1 MKSKLIL
8 TLLSFFLFSNTAYA
22 QSEIDTL
29 RNGLSSI
36 VSCQATF
43 KIAAVYIDIYQAFK
57 EDLEKT
63 DPAAGSNAIE
73 ENLKADW
80 ESGEKISVEIGN
92 ILIQSNSITSEQITA
107 LYNLEQTRLLQ
118 KIVESVPAKEQI
130 QMLFHKSA
138 QCSKVIE
145 ELTKLLK
152 N

>member
-8 TLLSFFLFSNTAYA
+8 TLLSFFLFSNTAHA
-22 QSEIDTL
+22 QSKIDTL

-36 VSCQATF
+36 ISCQASF
-43 KIAAVYIDIYQAFK
+43 KIAAVYVDIYQAFK
-57 EDLEKT
+57 DDLEKT
-63 DPAAGSNAIE
+63 EPSASANDIR

-80 ESGEKISVEIGN
+80 EAGEKISVEIGN
-92 ILIQSNSITSEQITA
+92 ILIQSNTITNEQIVA
-107 LYNLEQTRLLQ
+107 LYNLEQTMLLQ

>member
-8 TLLSFFLFSNTAYA
+8 TLLSFFLFSNTAHA
-22 QSEIDTL
+22 QSKIDTL

-36 VSCQATF
+36 ISCQATF
-43 KIAAVYIDIYQAFK
+43 KIAAVYIDIYQGFK

-73 ENLKADW
+73 ETLKADW

-107 LYNLEQTRLLQ
+107 LYNLEQTRILK

>member
-63 DPAAGSNAIE
+63 DPAAGANAIE

-107 LYNLEQTRLLQ
+107 VYNLVQTRLLQ

>member
-63 DPAAGSNAIE
+63 DPAAGANAIE

>member
-22 QSEIDTL
+22 QSKIDTL

-36 VSCQATF
+36 ISCQASY
-43 KIAAVYIDIYQAFK
+43 KIAAVYVDIYQAFK

-63 DPAAGSNAIE
+63 KPAASANAIK

-80 ESGEKISVEIGN
+80 DAGEKISVEIGN
-92 ILIQSNSITSEQITA
+92 ILIQSNSITNDQIMA
-107 LYNLEQTRLLQ
+107 LYTLEQTTLLQ